1 MGASVRGPAHAQQ
14 GLPNQDAWLYRIGR
28 RAALAVVCDG
38 LGSREH
44 AAFGSRAAC
53 RSVAD
58 ATRQWLAIP
67 GAPVEHLLRLVHA
80 LWNMRVHALSRDA
93 CATTC
98 LFALVD
104 RDTRIV
110 LAQLGDG
117 LAILKTSHGEAILEA
132 DGERFSNT
140 TTGLGIATDLRAW
153 RVHVATDVTAPTS
166 ILLATDGI
174 ADDLVADRRFA
185 FADHLI
191 DCYGALPAASRSR
204 AIAAS
209 LRAWPAPLHAD
220 DKTVAALWKYNE

>member
-1 MGASVRGPAHAQQ
+1 MGASVRGPAHARQ
-14 GLPNQDAWLYRIGR
+14 GQPNQDAWLCRIGR
-28 RAALAVVCDG
+28 RASLAVVCDG

-53 RSVAD
+53 RAVGD
-58 ATRQWLAIP
+58 AARQWLAIR

-80 LWNMRVHALSRDA
+80 LWNMRVHALGRDT

-98 LFALVD
+98 LFALAD
-104 RDTRIV
+104 CDTRIV

-117 LAILKTSHGEAILEA
+117 LAMLKTSHGEAILEA
-132 DGERFSNT
+132 NERFSNT
-140 TTGLGIATDLRAW
+140 TTGLGIANDLRAW
-153 RVHVATDVTAPTS
+153 RVHVATEVTAPAS
-166 ILLATDGI
+166 ILLTTDGI

-185 FADHLI
+185 FVDHLI
-191 DCYGALPAASRSR
+191 DRYGALPTASRSR
-204 AIAAS
+204 ALAAS